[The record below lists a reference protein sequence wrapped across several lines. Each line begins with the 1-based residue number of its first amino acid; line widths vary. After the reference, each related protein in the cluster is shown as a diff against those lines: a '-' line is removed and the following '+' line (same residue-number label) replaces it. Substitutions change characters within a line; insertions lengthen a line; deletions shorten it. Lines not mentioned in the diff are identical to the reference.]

1 LDKKENGLMPSNN
14 DELNDALV
22 DEDEQEEKTKGGTL
36 WTILVAVV
44 IIAIWLVIFG
54 LLIKMD
60 VGGFGSTVLR
70 PLLKDV
76 PVINRILPDASDEEV
91 AADTGY
97 KYKNL
102 AQAVERIK
110 ELEREVESLRT
121 ENDSDKEK
129 IAELQAEVD
138 RLKVFEENQ
147 VYFEEQK
154 KKFDEEVVFTDNA
167 PDISEYKAWYE
178 QMDKEN
184 AADIYEKVLLR
195 INYSEQVKD
204 WADTYSRME
213 PAAAAAI
220 LEEMTGDIDLVSD
233 ILQNMKAA
241 QRASILAE
249 MDTVFAA
256 KITKVM
262 HPDEP

>member
-1 LDKKENGLMPSNN
+1 MPENIEIDDEELD
-14 DELNDALV
+14 DD
-22 DEDEQEEKTKGGTL
+22 EEKAKGGIV
-36 WTILVAVV
+36 WTILVAIV
-44 IIAIWLVIFG
+44 IIAIWLLIFG

-76 PVINRILPDASDEEV
+76 PVVNMILPDAPDEEV

-102 AQAVERIK
+102 AQAVDRIK
-110 ELEREVESLRT
+110 ELEREVENYRS
-121 ENDSDKEK
+121 ENESDKQK

-138 RLKVFEENQ
+138 RLKVFENNQ
-147 VYFEEQK
+147 TYFEELK
-154 KKFDEEVVFTDNA
+154 KKFDEEVVFTKNA
-167 PDISEYKAWYE
+167 PDIKEYKAWYE
-178 QMDKEN
+178 KMDKEN
-184 AADIYEKVLLR
+184 AANIYEKVLLR
-195 INYSEQVKD
+195 INYTEKVKE
-204 WADTYSRME
+204 WADAYSRMDASK
-213 PAAAAAI
+213 AAGI

-233 ILQNMKAA
+233 ILQNIKAQ
-241 QRASILAE
+241 QRAAILAE
-249 MDTVFAA
+249 MDPVFAA